1 MSTIIDSSPTP
12 PPRSGTA
19 PSTTPS
25 RVVRRKG
32 MLAHTGLIVGRWL
45 RAQYRSP
52 ALIAFTLV
60 QPAIWLLL
68 FGQLF
73 KGVVNL
79 PGFSDSSY
87 IAFLTPGI
95 VMMTALMTSG
105 WNGTTFI
112 ADMERGV
119 MDRMLASPV
128 RRGALMAGQLIS
140 NATTTILQTILVF
153 AIGIAAGARYDGGAA
168 GYLVTIGASV
178 LVGTAFG
185 SLSNAVALL
194 TRQQEA
200 LIAIFQFVSLPLT
213 FLSSIMMDPEL
224 APHWVEVAARYNPVD
239 WAAVAARQAL
249 SADPDWASVGRHS
262 AYLLV
267 FTLLVGYL
275 STRAFRTYQ
284 RSV

>member
-1 MSTIIDSSPTP
+1 MATLTVS
-12 PPRSGTA
+12 
-19 PSTTPS
+19 STTATRSTRP
-25 RVVRRKG
+25 G
-32 MLAHTGLIVGRWL
+32 GLLTHTGLIAGRWL

-95 VMMTALMTSG
+95 VMMTAMMSSG
-105 WNGTTFI
+105 WSGTTFI
-112 ADMERGV
+112 TDMERGV

-140 NATTTILQTILVF
+140 NGTTTVIQTILVF
-153 AIGIAAGARYDGGAA
+153 AIGMAAGARYDGGVL
-168 GYLVTIGASV
+168 GYLITIVASV

-200 LIAIFQFVSLPLT
+200 LIGIFQFVSLPLT
-213 FLSSIMMDPEL
+213 FLSSIMMDLEL
-224 APHWVEVAARYNPVD
+224 APHWVAVAARFNPVD
-239 WAAVAARQAL
+239 WAVVASRQAL
-249 SADPDWASVGRHS
+249 SADPDWGSAGRHS
-262 AYLLV
+262 LYLLA
-267 FTLLVGYL
+267 FTLIVGRL
-275 STRAFRTYQ
+275 STRAYRTYQ

>member
-1 MSTIIDSSPTP
+1 MATITANPARTA
-12 PPRSGTA
+12 GTA
-19 PSTTPS
+19 
-25 RVVRRKG
+25 RRG
-32 MLAHTGLIVGRWL
+32 GLVSQTGYITGRWL

-73 KGVVNL
+73 KGVVAL
-79 PGFSDSSY
+79 PGFGDSSY

-105 WNGTTFI
+105 WAGTTFI

-119 MDRMLASPV
+119 MDRMLTSPV

-140 NATTTILQTILVF
+140 NGTTTVIQTIIVF
-153 AIGIAAGARYDGGAA
+153 AIGIAAGARYDGGAV
-168 GYLVTIGASV
+168 GYLVTIVASV

-200 LIAIFQFVSLPLT
+200 LIGIFQFVSLPLT
-213 FLSSIMMDPEL
+213 FLSSIMLDLEL
-224 APHWVEVAARYNPVD
+224 APHWVQVAARYNPVD
-239 WAAVAARQAL
+239 WAAVAAREAL
-249 SADPDWASVGRHS
+249 SADPDWSSVTRHGL
-262 AYLLV
+262 YLTA
-267 FTLLVGYL
+267 FTLIVGYL

>member
-1 MSTIIDSSPTP
+1 MATMTATAVGTPT
-12 PPRSGTA
+12 RSG
-19 PSTTPS
+19 
-25 RVVRRKG
+25 
-32 MLAHTGLIVGRWL
+32 GLIGQTAMITGRWL

-73 KGVVNL
+73 KGVVQL

-95 VMMTALMTSG
+95 VMMTALMSSG
-105 WNGTTFI
+105 WAGTTFI

-119 MDRMLASPV
+119 MDRMLTSPV
-128 RRGALMAGQLIS
+128 RRGALMAGQLLS
-140 NATTTILQTILVF
+140 NATTTVIQTILVF
-153 AIGIAAGARYDGGAA
+153 AIGMAAGARYDGNGL
-168 GYLVTIGASV
+168 GYVVTIVASM

-200 LIAIFQFVSLPLT
+200 LIGIFQFVSLPLT
-213 FLSSIMMDPEL
+213 FLSSIMMDPKL
-224 APHWVEVAARYNPVD
+224 APHWVEVGARFNPVN
-239 WAAVAARQAL
+239 WAAVAARESL
-249 SADPDWASVGRHS
+249 SASPDWSSVAWHS
-262 AYLLV
+262 LYLLA
-267 FTLLVGYL
+267 FTLFVGYL

>member
-1 MSTIIDSSPTP
+1 MSTATMQRGGFLP
-12 PPRSGTA
+12 
-19 PSTTPS
+19 
-25 RVVRRKG
+25 
-32 MLAHTGLIVGRWL
+32 HTNVIFGRWL

-52 ALIAFTLV
+52 ALIAFTLI

-73 KGVVNL
+73 QGIVAL
-79 PGFSDSSY
+79 PGFGDTSY

-119 MDRMLASPV
+119 MDRMLTSPV
-128 RRGALMAGQLIS
+128 RRGALMAGQLLS
-140 NATTTILQTILVF
+140 NATTTVIQTILVF
-153 AIGIAAGARYDGGAA
+153 AIGIAAGARYDGGAV
-168 GYLVTIGASV
+168 GYLVTIAASV

-200 LIAIFQFVSLPLT
+200 LIGIFQFVSLPLT
-213 FLSSIMMDPEL
+213 FLSSIMLDPKL

-239 WAAVAARQAL
+239 WAAITARQAL
-249 SADPDWASVGRHS
+249 SANPDWDSATRHGL
-262 AYLLV
+262 YLLT
-267 FTLLVGYL
+267 FTVVVGYL

>member
-1 MSTIIDSSPTP
+1 MSTVEFL
-12 PPRSGTA
+12 G
-19 PSTTPS
+19 
-25 RVVRRKG
+25 
-32 MLAHTGLIVGRWL
+32 HTRFITGRWL
-45 RAQYRSP
+45 RAQYRQP
-52 ALIAFTLV
+52 ALIAFTLI

-73 KGVVNL
+73 QGVVNL
-79 PGFSDSSY
+79 PGFDDSSY

-95 VMMTALMTSG
+95 VMMTALMNSG

-119 MDRMLASPV
+119 MDRLLASPV
-128 RRGALMAGQLIS
+128 SRGGLMAGQLVS
-140 NATTTILQTILVF
+140 NATTTFLQTVLVF
-153 AIGIAAGARYDGGAA
+153 AIGLAAGARYDGSVAGYAVTAGAA
-168 GYLVTIGASV
+168 I

-213 FLSSIMMDPEL
+213 FMSSIMIDPDV
-224 APHWVEVAARYNPVD
+224 APHWLTVAARYNPVD
-239 WAAVAARQAL
+239 WAATAAREAL
-249 SADPDWASVGRHS
+249 SATPDWPSVARYS
-262 AYLLV
+262 AYLLA
-267 FTLLVGYL
+267 FTLLVAWL

>member
-1 MSTIIDSSPTP
+1 MATMTATSTQ
-12 PPRSGTA
+12 TA
-19 PSTTPS
+19 GAA
-25 RVVRRKG
+25 RRGG
-32 MLAHTGLIVGRWL
+32 MVSHTSYITGRWP

-73 KGVVNL
+73 KGVVAL
-79 PGFSDSSY
+79 PGFGDSAY
-87 IAFLTPGI
+87 ISFLTPGI

-105 WNGTTFI
+105 WSGTSFI

-119 MDRMLASPV
+119 MDRMLTSPV
-128 RRGALMAGQLIS
+128 RRGALMAGQLAG
-140 NATTTILQTILVF
+140 NGVTTVIQTILVF
-153 AIGIAAGARYDGGAA
+153 AIGMAAGARYDGGML
-168 GYLVTIGASV
+168 GYLVTIVMSV
-178 LVGTAFG
+178 LVATAFG

-200 LIAIFQFVSLPLT
+200 LIGIFQFVSLPLT
-213 FLSSIMMDPEL
+213 FLSSIMMDTEL
-224 APHWVEVAARYNPVD
+224 APHWVQVAARYNPVD
-239 WAAVAARQAL
+239 WAAVAAREAL
-249 SADPDWASVGRHS
+249 SANPDWSSVTTHGLCLT
-262 AYLLV
+262 A
-267 FTLLVGYL
+267 FTLTVGYL

>member
-1 MSTIIDSSPTP
+1 MSTITVERSAGNRAV
-12 PPRSGTA
+12 RSGGFLT
-19 PSTTPS
+19 
-25 RVVRRKG
+25 
-32 MLAHTGLIVGRWL
+32 HTSFITNRWL

-73 KGVVNL
+73 KGVVAL

-119 MDRMLASPV
+119 MDRMLTSPV
-128 RRGALMAGQLIS
+128 RRGALMAGQLLS
-140 NATTTILQTILVF
+140 NATTTVIQTILVF
-153 AIGIAAGARYDGGAA
+153 AIGFAAGARYDGGVL
-168 GYLVTIGASV
+168 GYVVTILASV
-178 LVGTAFG
+178 LVANAFG

-200 LIAIFQFVSLPLT
+200 LIGIFQFVSLPLT
-213 FLSSIMMDPEL
+213 FLSSIMLDPKL
-224 APHWVEVAARYNPVD
+224 APHWVEVVARYNPVD
-239 WAAVAARQAL
+239 WAAIAARQAL
-249 SADPDWASVGRHS
+249 SANPDWSSVTRHGL
-262 AYLLV
+262 YLLA
-267 FTLLVGYL
+267 FTLIVGYL

>member
-1 MSTIIDSSPTP
+1 MATITANPARTT
-12 PPRSGTA
+12 GTA
-19 PSTTPS
+19 
-25 RVVRRKG
+25 RRG
-32 MLAHTGLIVGRWL
+32 GLVSQTGYITGRWL

-73 KGVVNL
+73 KGVVAL
-79 PGFSDSSY
+79 PGFGDSSY

-105 WNGTTFI
+105 WAGTTFI

-119 MDRMLASPV
+119 MDRMLTSPV

-140 NATTTILQTILVF
+140 NGTTTVIQTIIVF
-153 AIGIAAGARYDGGAA
+153 AIGIAAGARYDGGAV
-168 GYLVTIGASV
+168 GYLVTIVASM

-200 LIAIFQFVSLPLT
+200 LIGIFQFVSLPLT
-213 FLSSIMMDPEL
+213 FLSSIMLDLEL
-224 APHWVEVAARYNPVD
+224 APHWVQVAARYNPVD

-249 SADPDWASVGRHS
+249 SADPDWSSVARHGL
-262 AYLLV
+262 YLAA
-267 FTLLVGYL
+267 FTLIVGYL

>member
-1 MSTIIDSSPTP
+1 MTTMTATP
-12 PPRSGTA
+12 VSGTSRARSGGLLGHTA
-19 PSTTPS
+19 MIT
-25 RVVRRKG
+25 
-32 MLAHTGLIVGRWL
+32 GRWL

-95 VMMTALMTSG
+95 VMMTALMSSG
-105 WNGTTFI
+105 WAGTTFI
-112 ADMERGV
+112 TDMERGV
-119 MDRMLASPV
+119 MDRMLTSPV
-128 RRGALMAGQLIS
+128 RRGALMAGQLLS
-140 NATTTILQTILVF
+140 NATTTVIQTILVF
-153 AIGIAAGARYDGGAA
+153 AIGMAAGARYDGNAL
-168 GYLVTIGASV
+168 GYLVTIVASM

-200 LIAIFQFVSLPLT
+200 LIGIFQFVSLPLT
-213 FLSSIMMDPEL
+213 FLSSIMMNPEL
-224 APHWVEVAARYNPVD
+224 APHWVGVAARFNPVD
-239 WAAVAARQAL
+239 WATVAARQSLA
-249 SADPDWASVGRHS
+249 ANPDWTSVGRHL
-262 AYLLV
+262 AYLLA
-267 FTLLVGYL
+267 FTLIVAYL

>member
-1 MSTIIDSSPTP
+1 MSAL
-12 PPRSGTA
+12 TA
-19 PSTTPS
+19 E
-25 RVVRRKG
+25 RVATDRRVRRG
-32 MLAHTGLIVGRWL
+32 GFVGQTNLITTRWL

-73 KGVVNL
+73 KGVVAI
-79 PGFSDSSY
+79 PGFGDSSY

-105 WNGTTFI
+105 WSGTSFI

-140 NATTTILQTILVF
+140 NGTTTMIQTVLVF
-153 AIGIAAGARYDGGAA
+153 AIGFAAGARYDGGVL
-168 GYLVTIGASV
+168 GYVVTIVASM

-194 TRQQEA
+194 TRQQDA
-200 LIAIFQFVSLPLT
+200 LIGISQFVSLPLT
-213 FLSSIMMDPEL
+213 FMSSIMLDPKL
-224 APHWVEVAARYNPVD
+224 APEWVGVAARFNPVD
-239 WAAVAARQAL
+239 WAAIAARQAL
-249 SADPDWASVGRHS
+249 SADPDWNSVARHGL
-262 AYLLV
+262 YLV
-267 FTLLVGYL
+267 AFTLIVGYL

>member
-1 MSTIIDSSPTP
+1 MATMTATP
-12 PPRSGTA
+12 ISGTSRARSGGLL
-19 PSTTPS
+19 S
-25 RVVRRKG
+25 
-32 MLAHTGLIVGRWL
+32 HTVMITGRWL

-73 KGVVNL
+73 KGVVEL

-95 VMMTALMTSG
+95 VMMTALMSSG
-105 WNGTTFI
+105 WAGTTFI
-112 ADMERGV
+112 TDMERGV
-119 MDRMLASPV
+119 MDRMLTSPV
-128 RRGALMAGQLIS
+128 RRGALMAGQLLS
-140 NATTTILQTILVF
+140 NATTTVIQTILVF
-153 AIGIAAGARYDGGAA
+153 AIGMAAGARYDGNAL
-168 GYLVTIGASV
+168 GYLVTIVASM

-200 LIAIFQFVSLPLT
+200 LIGIFQFVSLPLT
-213 FLSSIMMDPEL
+213 FLSSIMMNPEL
-224 APHWVEVAARYNPVD
+224 APHWVGVAARFNPVD
-239 WAAVAARQAL
+239 WATVAARQSLA
-249 SADPDWASVGRHS
+249 ANPDWTSVGRHL
-262 AYLLV
+262 AYLLA
-267 FTLLVGYL
+267 FTLIVAYL